1 VNEPG
6 ALFEEPPAMMPAVTD
21 PVAPVDTAVAQQKN
35 GNSSCIFVANWIDAV
50 DQWKLRYT
58 CIQAL
63 NKIPAYDVLSVVLSI
78 AWYL

>member
-35 GNSSCIFVANWIDAV
+35 GNSSCIFVAN
-50 DQWKLRYT
+50 
-58 CIQAL
+58 
-63 NKIPAYDVLSVVLSI
+63 
-78 AWYL
+78 